1 MGDPQVN
8 GGAYSHKAFP
18 IRSGT
23 LSGRSPT
30 KWIRMTIT
38 ACITGENFLDEP
50 PAQVPEMSDRV
61 RSRMNSALSDETNSE
76 TVEDIKGNHYG
87 LLWELFTYVLEPALG
102 SPQRLEDLVERCFA
116 FLEGVA
122 SSASTSVLGN
132 LDVVIEDYLSGPL
145 GDTAYSFVG
154 PAFRTAMVR
163 NLADQGVE
171 RPAEWR

>member
-1 MGDPQVN
+1 M
-8 GGAYSHKAFP
+8 
-18 IRSGT
+18 
-23 LSGRSPT
+23 
-30 KWIRMTIT
+30 IT
-38 ACITGENFLDEP
+38 CANFLEELL
-50 PAQVPEMSDRV
+50 AQVPEISDRV
-61 RSRMNSALSDETNSE
+61 TSRLNSALSDEANSE
-76 TVEDIKGNHYG
+76 TVDDIKGDHYG

-102 SPQRLEDLVERCFA
+102 SPQRLKDLAERCFA

-122 SSASTSVLGN
+122 SSPTTSLRGN

-145 GDTAYSFVG
+145 GDTAYPFAR